1 MSRTIIVVAVIGIL
15 GLYFIT
21 HPKQAIEGYC
31 TNDQDP
37 PYRCPNLLIQNGA
50 ELELR
55 NTRLAEVPGV
65 NPIKFENLNQYVE
78 FTKWQRSQGIRC
90 PVLYLQHAYDAQG
103 RPVYKARPGPTNT
116 MPGAPD
122 LFPRSVPMGQPP
134 VPVSKLIDAARDDP
148 PYNKNSYPGF
158 DAHDQYI
165 GLYTPLDKMFHSEGS
180 GPSPSPMDTTW
191 AGQKYSQDLVDA
203 GYYKGDEVGFY
214 TSS

>member
-1 MSRTIIVVAVIGIL
+1 
-15 GLYFIT
+15 
-21 HPKQAIEGYC
+21 
-31 TNDQDP
+31 
-37 PYRCPNLLIQNGA
+37 
-50 ELELR
+50 
-55 NTRLAEVPGV
+55 
-65 NPIKFENLNQYVE
+65 
-78 FTKWQRSQGIRC
+78 
-90 PVLYLQHAYDAQG
+90 
-103 RPVYKARPGPTNT
+103 
-116 MPGAPD
+116 
-122 LFPRSVPMGQPP
+122 MGQPP